1 MDYALDLIATLSRW
15 SRSHLSDIS
24 LAIMATL
31 LVLFGPAINAWVQ
44 QRIGSLNFVFRTLL
58 FVLICAVGYGLAMVF
73 VTPWL
78 AKGLGYFNNY
88 TLARAPA
95 SVLRDRHDRR
105 SQLSPRSPGGQRRP
119 QERHGLREPA

>member
-44 QRIGSLNFVFRTLL
+44 QRIGSLNFVFHTLL

-88 TLARAPA
+88 TLAP
-95 SVLRDRHDRR
+95 VLLLVFFVIGMIADR
-105 SQLSPRSPGGQRRP
+105 S
-119 QERHGLREPA
+119 

>member
-88 TLARAPA
+88 TLAPA
-95 SVLRDRHDRR
+95 LLLVFFVIGMIADR
-105 SQLSPRSPGGQRRP
+105 S
-119 QERHGLREPA
+119 

>member
-88 TLARAPA
+88 TLAP
-95 SVLRDRHDRR
+95 VLPLVFFVIGMIADR
-105 SQLSPRSPGGQRRP
+105 S
-119 QERHGLREPA
+119 

>member
-73 VTPWL
+73 VPPPWL

-88 TLARAPA
+88 TLAP
-95 SVLRDRHDRR
+95 VLLLVFFVIGMIADR
-105 SQLSPRSPGGQRRP
+105 S
-119 QERHGLREPA
+119 

>member
-88 TLARAPA
+88 TLAP
-95 SVLRDRHDRR
+95 VLLLVFFVIGMIANR
-105 SQLSPRSPGGQRRP
+105 S
-119 QERHGLREPA
+119 

>member
-88 TLARAPA
+88 TLAP
-95 SVLRDRHDRR
+95 VLLLVFFVIGDHAD
-105 SQLSPRSPGGQRRP
+105 
-119 QERHGLREPA
+119 

>member
-78 AKGLGYFNNY
+78 AKGLGYFNN
-88 TLARAPA
+88 
-95 SVLRDRHDRR
+95 
-105 SQLSPRSPGGQRRP
+105 
-119 QERHGLREPA
+119 

>member
-88 TLARAPA
+88 TLAPVLLLVDRK
-95 SVLRDRHDRR
+95 SVV
-105 SQLSPRSPGGQRRP
+105 
-119 QERHGLREPA
+119 

>member
-24 LAIMATL
+24 LAIMPTL

-88 TLARAPA
+88 TLAP
-95 SVLRDRHDRR
+95 VLLLVFFVIGMIADR
-105 SQLSPRSPGGQRRP
+105 S
-119 QERHGLREPA
+119 